1 MLGEMIGEEQGK
13 VTGVRVLPAEGSNNN
28 PRLEVSFQGSG
39 KLVGVEIT
47 NVGTYISVLMPT
59 GVFKGTGQGVI
70 TTKDGDIVTWI
81 GTGIGKP
88 KGQGLAASWR
98 GIIYYQ
104 TSSQRLAG
112 LNKIP
117 TVFEYEVDENG
128 NTADKLWEW
137 K

>member
-1 MLGEMIGEEQGK
+1 MLGEMIGEEKGK
-13 VTGVRVLPAEGSNNN
+13 ITGVRVLPLAEGNNN
-28 PRLEVSFQGSG
+28 PRLEVSFQGTG
-39 KLVGVEIT
+39 TLVGVDIT
-47 NVGTYISVLMPT
+47 NVGTYISVLT
-59 GVFKGTGQGVI
+59 SAGVFNGTGQGVI
-70 TTKDGDIVTWI
+70 TTADGDIVTWT
-81 GTGIGKP
+81 GTGVGTPTGK
-88 KGQGLAASWR
+88 GLAASWR
-98 GIIYYQ
+98 GILYYQ